1 MPSHRARRPLFVAA
15 GALVLLVALYAA
27 LGYLA
32 APSLLRNALV
42 QRAAAAGYELRID
55 KLRTNPFSLVAD
67 AYGVQLSRNE
77 KPLLEARGASLDLG
91 WPSLWRHAWVLDRLA
106 LEAPVLYALPPLAK
120 AGEEGAGA
128 WPAVVIRSLQSTDG
142 TVRLASL
149 PRLEK
154 LQLQARDFSTL
165 EGHGNGF
172 QASAT
177 LASGGC
183 LRAQGKLSALPF
195 QVSGTMEL
203 ADAVLAEAWRYLP
216 AAAGKAPPGRLS
228 GSLDYRYA
236 EGRLSLSKGN
246 VRAALDSGGELRV
259 AGSLAVLPLAGELE
273 LHAEAIPMALAQ
285 PLLAGP
291 TKLELVGGTLSGQ
304 GKLRLGKDSGYQG
317 SLAVREARIDG
328 PQGELAG
335 WQSLATQSLRLAF
348 SPFSLRADEV
358 AAEAPRVRVAIGAQ
372 GDLNLAFAFADG
384 KSDARGEVPDVSISR
399 LRIEAGR
406 LDFTDRSL
414 ESPFSTTVQELT
426 GALTELST
434 KSRQPAR
441 IQLAGR
447 VGEYGEARVQGA
459 IDLTAPSTR
468 TNVALLFRNL
478 ALADF
483 TPYAVK
489 FAGYRIRAG
498 RLNADLRYRVR
509 EGRLVGSNRLVF
521 DKLQLGEKVET
532 ASALD
537 LPIDLA
543 VALLTDAQGRI
554 NLAIPVSGDL
564 RNPQFDLG
572 GLIAKALRNTL
583 GRVVSAP
590 FRLIA
595 SLLGR
600 GGNEKLDE
608 VRFDPGS
615 ASLSPPEEETIA
627 ALAKALGERPRL
639 KLSIEGGYD
648 PQADGK
654 ALARAELLRELAQR
668 AGYGAAAGGSA
679 PSGIDPRDP
688 KIVHAAERLF
698 LSRGGQAI
706 DLSALEPRRP
716 GYGRRLLD
724 VLAEKTNLE
733 GDSPP
738 ALARERAETVREALV
753 GRGVDRARIEIAGAV
768 EAEASGEG
776 VPTRLALHGS

>member
-1 MPSHRARRPLFVAA
+1 MLSHRARRRLLVAA
-15 GALVLLVALYAA
+15 GALALLVALYAA
-27 LGYLA
+27 LGFLA

-77 KPLLEARGASLDLG
+77 KPLLEARGASVDLG
-91 WPSLWRHAWVLDRLA
+91 SPSFWRHAWVLDRVA
-106 LEAPVLYALPPLAK
+106 LEAPVLYALPPPAK

-154 LQLQARDFSTL
+154 LQLQARDLSTL

-177 LASGGC
+177 LASGGR

-236 EGRLSLSKGN
+236 GGRLSLSNAN
-246 VRAALDSGGELRV
+246 VRARLDSGGELRV
-259 AGSLAVLPLAGELE
+259 AGTLGVPSLEGELE
-273 LHAEAIPMALAQ
+273 LRAEAIPVALAQ
-285 PLLAGP
+285 PLLAGRA
-291 TKLELVGGTLSGQ
+291 KLAFAAGTLSGE
-304 GKLRLGKDSGYQG
+304 GKLRLGKDAAYEG

-358 AAEAPRVRVAIGAQ
+358 VAQAARVRVEIGAQ
-372 GDLNLAFAFADG
+372 GDLNLASAMG
-384 KSDARGEVPDVSISR
+384 KTEAKGEAPDVAISR

-414 ESPFSTTVQELT
+414 ESPFSTTVQELSGT
-426 GALTELST
+426 LTELST
-434 KSRQPAR
+434 KSKQPAR

-459 IDLTAPSTR
+459 IELAAPSTR

-498 RLNADLRYRVR
+498 RLDAQLRYRVR
-509 EGRLVGSNRLVF
+509 DGRLVGSNRLVF

-554 NLAIPVSGDL
+554 NLAIPVTGDL

-639 KLSIEGGYD
+639 RLSVEGGYD

-679 PSGIDPRDP
+679 PSGIDARDP

-724 VLAEKTNLE
+724 VLAEKTKLK
-733 GDSPP
+733 GDSPQ
-738 ALARERAETVREALV
+738 ALARERAEIVRAALV
-753 GRGVDRARIEIAGAV
+753 GRGVDGARIEIAGALA
-768 EAEASGEG
+768 AEASGQG
-776 VPTRLALHGS
+776 VPTRLGLHGS